1 MTNILKLDILLSKY
15 FERSFNTLISDEN
28 PLINLIVIIL
38 RLIHVSGIIFLFGG
52 FLFPNKYRDYHIMF
66 CFKSLILWYIFDGK
80 CYLSMLINF
89 IKGVPNNE
97 KNQFLPMRNTTVYTL
112 CFFVLTLSIYG
123 FLYPKY
129 SPFNLLKDFIN
140 GLENQN

>member
-1 MTNILKLDILLSKY
+1 MTNVIKLDILLSKY
-15 FERSFNTLISDEN
+15 FKQSFSTLISEDK

-38 RLIHVSGIIFLFGG
+38 RLIHISGIIFLFGG
-52 FLFPNKYRDYHIMF
+52 FLFPNSYRDYHIIF
-66 CFKSLILWYIFDGK
+66 CFKTLILWYIFDGK
-80 CYLSMLINF
+80 CYLTMLINY
-89 IKGVPNNE
+89 IKDVSNDE
-97 KNQFLPMRNTTVYTL
+97 KNQFLPMTNSTVYTL
-112 CFFVLTLSIYG
+112 VFFVLTLSIYG